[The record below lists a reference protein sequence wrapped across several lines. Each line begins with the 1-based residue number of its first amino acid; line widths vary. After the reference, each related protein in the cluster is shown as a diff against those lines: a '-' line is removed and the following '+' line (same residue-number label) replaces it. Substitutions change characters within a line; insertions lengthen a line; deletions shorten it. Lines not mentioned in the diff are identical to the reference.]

1 MSIPKPREA
10 AVVRGCLAYL
20 RTVRGW
26 LAWRNNTGAR
36 QIGDSFIR
44 WGLVGSGDIFAIA
57 PPNGLHQR
65 GLFLSIE
72 CKRPGGQLTVAQ
84 RVWADAVR
92 RAGGLAVVAASVQ
105 DLEAALRAADLG

>member
-1 MSIPKPREA
+1 MAIPKPREG
-10 AVVRGCLAYL
+10 AVVRGCLDYL

-36 QIGDSFIR
+36 RIGKSFVR
-44 WGLVGSGDIFAIA
+44 WGQVGSGDIFCLV
-57 PPNGLHQR
+57 PPH
-65 GLFLSIE
+65 GLFLSVE
-72 CKRPGGQLTVAQ
+72 AKRPGGKATIAQ
-84 RVWADAVR
+84 CVWADAVR

>member
-1 MSIPKPREA
+1 MKA
-10 AVVRGCLAYL
+10 ATENAVVKACLQYLRVVRGY
-20 RTVRGW
+20 

-36 QIGDSFIR
+36 RIGDSFIR

-57 PPNGLHQR
+57 PPNGL
-65 GLFLSIE
+65 FLSVE
-72 CKRPGGQLTVAQ
+72 CKRPGAKPTVAQ